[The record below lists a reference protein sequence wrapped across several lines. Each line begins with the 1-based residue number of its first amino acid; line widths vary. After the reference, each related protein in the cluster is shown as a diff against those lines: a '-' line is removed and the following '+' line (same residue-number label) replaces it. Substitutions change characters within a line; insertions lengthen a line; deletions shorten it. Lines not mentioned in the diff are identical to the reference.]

1 MWSMQ
6 KVYKGW
12 WPDPPWK
19 QVQSLIT
26 PAGCPIQ
33 GDHLNWNIEG
43 ALYAVPASDLSN
55 PIRKYFYWLVHD
67 LFVYLHTRALARI
80 HITY

>member
-1 MWSMQ
+1 MPKDRTLLWETEHPMWSMQ

-33 GDHLNWNIEG
+33 GDHLTFLGGRWEG
-43 ALYAVPASDLSN
+43 WDL
-55 PIRKYFYWLVHD
+55 
-67 LFVYLHTRALARI
+67 
-80 HITY
+80 